1 LKLWPGEN
9 QQLQF
14 LKELQRRNVF
24 RVAIA
29 YIVTAWLVM
38 QVADVILNNISAP
51 DWIFKVLLLFLSLG
65 FPFAV
70 IFAWAFEL
78 TPEGLRRE
86 TAPEEGGS
94 SVARH
99 RNRFDILILAAMVIA
114 LAYFAWSQYWQA
126 ESDSVAPGQIRSIA
140 VLPLE
145 NLMNDPGQSYF
156 VDGMHEALITE
167 LSKIKSLRVIS
178 RTSAMHFKD
187 SGKPIPEIA
196 LELGVD
202 AIIEGSVLKAGN
214 VVRVTTQ
221 LIEGQTDQHI
231 WADNFD
237 RELNDILAL
246 YADVTREIVDHI
258 KVNVTPDEVASLAI
272 SEPVNPE
279 VYELYLKGRYLCGNW
294 SPQEMQQGVDLLQQ
308 AIDLDPRH
316 APSHAQLALC
326 LQDSAFFEYVKPLE
340 IESRARAAAMTAVQ
354 LDSESAE
361 SHIALGGVSYYL
373 GFDPKNAEV
382 EYFRARELN
391 PNSTDALLRIS
402 WFLAESGRFEEALGP
417 TQHAIDLDPL
427 STSVRNALGQV
438 YHLNRDY
445 HRAIQEFEKAL
456 DLDRSDPSL
465 HYYLAGPY
473 EQLGQ
478 HQRAISLYKSAIDL
492 SESAPLYVAALGHAY
507 AVAGKQDEAMQI
519 LGELQESQDP
529 SAYNLAVVHLGL
541 GQHEQAIDWLEK
553 AFEARNGHVL
563 YIKEGPRFDPLRTN
577 QRFIDLLE
585 QFGW

>member
-221 LIEGQTDQHI
+221 LIEGKTDQHI

>member
-1 LKLWPGEN
+1 M
-9 QQLQF
+9 
-14 LKELQRRNVF
+14 F